1 MLTITGGYV
10 GIHEHLPTLRRICL
24 EQEAQTI
31 VELGTW
37 YGNST
42 KAFLEVCKVLGAKL
56 ISIDI
61 DGAVKDVQ
69 PESVKNDPNWTFH
82 GMDDMK
88 FDINFPIDVL
98 FIDSSH
104 TYPHTLQELEKYS
117 PWLTSKGVILMHDT
131 VTCPPVARS
140 IQEFLD
146 NHPDEYTYEEH
157 KNNHGLGILRKL
169 Q

>member
-1 MLTITGGYV
+1 MLTITGGYA
-10 GIHEHLPTLRRICL
+10 GIHEHLPTLRKICL

-69 PESVKNDPNWTFH
+69 PESVKNDPNWKFH

-117 PWLTSKGVILMHDT
+117 PWLTAKGVILMHDV
-131 VTCPPVARS
+131 VTCPPVAQS
-140 IQEFLD
+140 IREFLD
-146 NHPDEYTYEEH
+146 NHPFEYSYELH
-157 KNNHGLGILRKL
+157 TNNHGLGILRKL
-169 Q
+169 

>member
-1 MLTITGGYV
+1 MLTITGGYA
-10 GIHEHLPTLRRICL
+10 GIHEHLPTLRKICF
-24 EQEAQTI
+24 EVEAENI

-42 KAFLEVCKVLGAKL
+42 KAFLEACRVLGAKL

-69 PESVKNDPNWTFH
+69 PENVKNDPNWTFY
-82 GMDDMK
+82 GMDDMD

-104 TYPHTLQELEKYS
+104 TYPHTLLELEKYS
-117 PWLTSKGVILMHDT
+117 PWLTSRGVILMHDT

-140 IQEFLD
+140 IKEFLEK
-146 NHPDEYTYEEH
+146 HPNEYSYFNYT
-157 KNNHGLGILRKL
+157 NNHGLAVLRKV
-169 Q
+169 

>member
-1 MLTITGGYV
+1 MLTITGGYA
-10 GIHEHLPTLRRICL
+10 GIHEHLPVLRKICL

-56 ISIDI
+56 ISIDV
-61 DGAVKDVQ
+61 DCCKEVQ
-69 PESVKNDPNWTFH
+69 CDEVKNDPNWTFH
-82 GMDDMK
+82 QMDDME
-88 FDINFPIDVL
+88 FNINFPIDVL
-98 FIDSSH
+98 FIDTSH
-104 TYPHTLQELEKYS
+104 TYPHTLMELEKYT
-117 PWLTSKGVILMHDT
+117 PWLVSKGVVLMHDT

-140 IQEFLD
+140 IKEFLD
-146 NHPDEYTYEEH
+146 NHPHEYSYEEL
-157 KNNHGLGILRKL
+157 KNNHGLGILRRL